1 MNAQARLGAFFLLSL
16 VILSLFSIKIGRL
29 QWFEEEGR
37 IVEALFHDASGI
49 AEQTPVLMAGVKVG
63 AVSNITLENNEALV
77 RMHIQPG
84 IVLPRSTKAHIEGGG
99 LIGEKYIALS
109 ATPGDTNPL
118 EGNRIP
124 TDSTGNVS
132 EILRKTSSIADNA
145 HQVFDKIGKVAD
157 TLSTMLREN
166 REDLH
171 GSLEHIHL
179 ASKEIQAVLTRH
191 RNDLEQSLGELPKV
205 MKASRRFF
213 EEGMVAVQQLRG
225 ILTDNRENLYRALFE
240 FRKTAEN
247 LEILTDDLRYN
258 PWKLMIEKPEIKRDM
273 DQHLREKQEE
283 MILSTGRMGPSMPER

>member
-16 VILSLFSIKIGRL
+16 VVLGLFSIKIGRL

-37 IVEALFHDASGI
+37 IIEALFHDASGI
-49 AEQTPVLMAGVKVG
+49 AEQTPVLMAGVRIG
-63 AVSNITLENNEALV
+63 AVSSITLERNEALV
-77 RMHIQPG
+77 RMRIQPG

-109 ATPGDTNPL
+109 ATPGDTTPL

-132 EILRKTSSIADNA
+132 EILRKTSSIADDA
-145 HQVFDKIGKVAD
+145 HQVFNKIGKVAD
-157 TLSTMLREN
+157 TLSILLQEN
-166 REDLH
+166 RKDLH
-171 GSLEHIHL
+171 GSLTHIHR
-179 ASKEIQAVLTRH
+179 ASQEASAVLVSH
-191 RNDLEQSLGELPKV
+191 RKDLDRTLDELPKV
-205 MKASRRFF
+205 MEASRRFF
-213 EEGMVAVQQLRG
+213 EEGTAAAQQLRG

-258 PWKLMIEKPEIKRDM
+258 PWKLMVEKPEIKRDPAKRM
-273 DQHLREKQEE
+273 RQKQEE
-283 MILSTGRMGPSMPER
+283 MILSTGRMGPSVPER